1 MTLMTRSRLFVGAS
15 LSLILLSSCQT
26 TPPAPP
32 SEDGAPIYTA
42 RGNEPGWILKIDGRT
57 LDYIGD
63 YGDTKIRIPAPEPRP
78 SINGMRHVTDRLTVD
93 ITYSACTDDMSGKRF
108 TDTVS
113 VVADGKQVS
122 GCGGRALPPES
133 LNDTVWTIIMMDQMP
148 TLADAKTEIR
158 FGGGRMSGTAGCN
171 RLNGSYSQSSN
182 ILTFSG
188 VAATRMMCP
197 EKQMAQEARFL
208 ELLKGKV
215 SKRYTVDG
223 NLILSNEAGQR
234 VTLKQII

>member
-1 MTLMTRSRLFVGAS
+1 MTRSTLFVGAS
-15 LSLILLSSCQT
+15 LSLMLVSSCQT

-32 SEDGAPIYTA
+32 REDGARIYTA
-42 RGNEPGWILKIDGRT
+42 RGNEPGWILKMDGKTID
-57 LDYIGD
+57 YEGD
-63 YGDTKIRIPAPEPRP
+63 YGETKIRVTAPEPRP
-78 SINGMRHVTDRLTVD
+78 SFNGMRHVTDRLTVD

-113 VVADGKQVS
+113 VIADGKQVS

-133 LNDTVWTIIMMDQMP
+133 LDDTARTIIMMDQMP
-148 TLADAKTEIR
+148 ALADAKTEIR
-158 FGGGRMSGTAGCN
+158 FTGGRMSGTAGCN

-182 ILTFSG
+182 ILTFSR